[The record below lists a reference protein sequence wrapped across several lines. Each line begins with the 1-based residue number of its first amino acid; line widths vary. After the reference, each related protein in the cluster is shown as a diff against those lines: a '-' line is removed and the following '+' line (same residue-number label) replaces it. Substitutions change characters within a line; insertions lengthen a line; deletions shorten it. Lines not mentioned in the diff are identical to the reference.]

1 MALQEVLNS
10 SIWVIKDDKSNYQ
23 PLYGQFLYT
32 LNTDASGDDDK
43 GMLYVGNGTEWI
55 NVMGTALSSVVENIL
70 ATVPFEQIDNK
81 TIFDAINEKANKATT
96 LEGYGIEDA
105 YTKTTIDAIILALEA
120 ELAGKQDKLTAGD
133 NISID
138 GNKISVTGLTKDS
151 VGLGNVDNTSDADKP
166 VSNAVQTA
174 LDLKADKSQVANI
187 STEGS
192 TTKIQGNLEVTE
204 VDTGEGGSIMTG
216 TMVAHGQVDVDS
228 ISVGMSSPLDSVSTA
243 ISSTSK
249 DTEIPTAKSVY
260 SSVSL
265 RALNDASNLTANNVN
280 AWKGK
285 LGISDI
291 ETEIANKA
299 DKATTLGGYGIT
311 DAKIA
316 DGTITLGEN
325 SIIPLT
331 ASSDIS
337 GDKVKGIVAE
347 ATKATQDGD
356 GNVISETYATTTVVE
371 GKQNKLSAGANI
383 TIDETTNT
391 ISATDTTY
399 TAGTGITIENNVIS
413 ATGGGGSGTVKSVNN
428 VEPGD
433 DGNVSLTTA
442 NIPNLGISEDG
453 TTITIGDKSI
463 EPLTVDSTI
472 SANKIEGVVAEAT
485 KATQDGNGNVISTTY
500 AKATEL
506 DSKQNKLTAGNNI
519 TIDDATNTI
528 SAKDTTYT
536 AGTNI
541 TISASNEISATDT
554 KYTAGTNISISDEN
568 AISVTGLTKAS
579 VGLGNVDNTSDA
591 NKPISDATQT
601 ALNDKQNINDNT
613 LETEAKTIVG
623 AINENFDEIK
633 TNTASISVLSNA
645 LYSHTDNFENP
656 HKVSKDQVGL
666 DKVDNTS
673 DAEKPV
679 STATQAAL
687 DLKADKT
694 QIANIS
700 TNETITTISGSLS
713 VGEIDTGETGSI
725 TTGTLITHGQID
737 ADSISV
743 GSSSAFDAVSTA
755 ISSTSKDTE
764 IPTAK
769 ATYTAVNTAVT
780 NLESEI
786 NGKQDKLSAGDN
798 ITIDES
804 TNTISAK
811 DTKYTAGTGINI
823 SDDNVIT
830 ATGGVKG
837 TVTSVNNQIPDDGGN
852 VSLGVANIPG
862 AYSSEQATT
871 DLALKQD
878 KLSAGANITISE
890 TNEISATDTKYT
902 AGANVTINASNV
914 ISATD
919 TKYTA
924 GTNITISE
932 DNAISVTGL
941 TKTSVGLGNVDNT
954 SDADKPISTATQTA
968 LDAKQ
973 DVANLVTAFG
983 TTPSD
988 KKYPSEKLVND
999 ALNQTNQR
1007 VTGVENDTQ
1016 TLSTSKQDK
1025 LTAGTNITI
1034 TGSTIS
1040 SKDTTYTAGTNIS
1053 ISDANAISVTGVYTY
1068 EEVDEKLAT
1077 KADTSSLDDKQN
1089 KLTAGTNITIDETTN
1104 TINATDTKY
1113 TAGTNIAISD
1123 GNVISVTGLTKASVG
1138 LGNVDN
1144 TSDANKPISTATQS
1158 ALDEKQN
1165 KLTAGANI
1173 TISATN
1179 EISATNTTYTAG
1191 SNISISNENAIS
1203 VTGVYTSSQVDTL
1216 LSNKA
1221 DTSSLVGKQ
1230 DKLTAGSNIT
1240 ISDNNE
1246 ISVMGLT
1253 KVSVGLDNVD
1263 NTSDANKPISTA
1275 TQTALDAKQ
1284 DVSNLVTAFSET
1296 PVDTKYPSEKL
1307 VYDSI
1312 ENVQNT
1318 VDGELATKANEDATN
1333 ITGENVAKWKEALEI
1348 DVLEA
1353 DLGAKQNI
1361 AIDIAG
1367 IAAKTVEN
1375 ALLELNTGLS
1385 GKQATIKAGDNIS
1398 IGSDGVTINV
1408 SGVVP
1413 EATKATQDG
1422 DGRNIVETYATIAS
1436 LQTKQDVSNLVT
1448 TIDSTSDDTHYPSA
1462 KAVYDYAQ
1470 AGVTSTVET
1479 TITPTTAQTATE
1491 IANALAKKAR
1501 VVVIPSLANAG
1512 AIYIKE
1518 SDTYSSVN
1526 PIYPDPTNN
1535 VYEFTNMQNVKVFV
1549 DSVGDSVD
1557 LVIEYRG

>member
-138 GNKISVTGLTKDS
+138 GNKISVTGLTKAS
-151 VGLGNVDNTSDADKP
+151 VGLDQVDNTSDADKP
-166 VSNAVQTA
+166 ISTATQTA

-187 STEGS
+187 STDGN
-192 TTKIQGNLEVTE
+192 TTKIQGNLEVSE
-204 VDTGEGGSIMTG
+204 IDTGETGSVITG
-216 TMVAHGQVDVDS
+216 TLVAHGQVDVDS
-228 ISVGMSSPLDSVSTA
+228 ISVGASSPLDSVSTNV
-243 ISSTSK
+243 SVDSK
-249 DTEIPTAKSVY
+249 DTEIPTAKATYTFVKNAV
-260 SSVSL
+260 SSFEIIVG
-265 RALNDASNLTANNVN
+265 NKQDKTDNNLSTTDKTVVGAINEV
-280 AWKGK
+280 AGE
-285 LGISDI
+285 L
-291 ETEIANKA
+291 ANKQ
-299 DKATTLGGYGIT
+299 DK
-311 DAKIA
+311 
-316 DGTITLGEN
+316 
-325 SIIPLT
+325 LT
-331 ASSDIS
+331 
-337 GDKVKGIVAE
+337 
-347 ATKATQDGD
+347 
-356 GNVISETYATTTVVE
+356 
-371 GKQNKLSAGANI
+371 AGANI
-383 TIDETTNT
+383 SISDANEISVSGLTKASVGLENVDNT
-391 ISATDTTY
+391 SDANKPISTATQEALDLKQDKL
-399 TAGTGITIENNVIS
+399 TAGNGISIENNVIS
-413 ATGGGGSGTVKSVNN
+413 ATGSGTVKSVNN
-428 VEPGD
+428 VGP
-433 DGNVSLTTA
+433 DGNGNVFITTA

-453 TTITIGDKSI
+453 TTITIGDKTI
-463 EPLTVDSTI
+463 VPLTADSSI
-472 SANKIEGVVAEAT
+472 AANKVVGAVAEAV
-485 KATQDGNGNVISTTY
+485 KATQDGNGDVISTTY

-506 DSKQNKLTAGNNI
+506 ADKQDKL
-519 TIDDATNTI
+519 
-528 SAKDTTYT
+528 T

-541 TISASNEISATDT
+541 TISETNE
-554 KYTAGTNISISDEN
+554 
-568 AISVTGLTKAS
+568 ISVTGLTKAS
-579 VGLGNVDNTSDA
+579 VGL
-591 NKPISDATQT
+591 
-601 ALNDKQNINDNT
+601 
-613 LETEAKTIVG
+613 
-623 AINENFDEIK
+623 
-633 TNTASISVLSNA
+633 
-645 LYSHTDNFENP
+645 
-656 HKVSKDQVGL
+656 

-673 DAEKPV
+673 DV
-679 STATQAAL
+679 
-687 DLKADKT
+687 
-694 QIANIS
+694 
-700 TNETITTISGSLS
+700 
-713 VGEIDTGETGSI
+713 
-725 TTGTLITHGQID
+725 
-737 ADSISV
+737 
-743 GSSSAFDAVSTA
+743 
-755 ISSTSKDTE
+755 
-764 IPTAK
+764 
-769 ATYTAVNTAVT
+769 
-780 NLESEI
+780 
-786 NGKQDKLSAGDN
+786 
-798 ITIDES
+798 
-804 TNTISAK
+804 
-811 DTKYTAGTGINI
+811 
-823 SDDNVIT
+823 
-830 ATGGVKG
+830 
-837 TVTSVNNQIPDDGGN
+837 
-852 VSLGVANIPG
+852 
-862 AYSSEQATT
+862 
-871 DLALKQD
+871 
-878 KLSAGANITISE
+878 
-890 TNEISATDTKYT
+890 
-902 AGANVTINASNV
+902 
-914 ISATD
+914 
-919 TKYTA
+919 
-924 GTNITISE
+924 
-932 DNAISVTGL
+932 
-941 TKTSVGLGNVDNT
+941 
-954 SDADKPISTATQTA
+954 DKPISKATQTA

-973 DVANLVTAFG
+973 DT
-983 TTPSD
+983 
-988 KKYPSEKLVND
+988 
-999 ALNQTNQR
+999 
-1007 VTGVENDTQ
+1007 
-1016 TLSTSKQDK
+1016 
-1025 LTAGTNITI
+1025 LTAGN
-1034 TGSTIS
+1034 
-1040 SKDTTYTAGTNIS
+1040 NIS
-1053 ISDANAISVTGVYTY
+1053 ITDNKISVTGVYTSSQ
-1068 EEVDEKLAT
+1068 VDGLLSS
-1077 KADTSSLDDKQN
+1077 KADASSLDDKQD
-1089 KLTAGTNITIDETTN
+1089 KLVAGTNITIDEETN
-1104 TINATDTKY
+1104 T
-1113 TAGTNIAISD
+1113 
-1123 GNVISVTGLTKASVG
+1123 
-1138 LGNVDN
+1138 
-1144 TSDANKPISTATQS
+1144 
-1158 ALDEKQN
+1158 
-1165 KLTAGANI
+1165 
-1173 TISATN
+1173 
-1179 EISATNTTYTAG
+1179 ISATNTTYTAG

>member
-23 PLYGQFLYT
+23 PLYGQFLYA

-55 NVMGTALSSVVENIL
+55 NVMGTALPSIVENIL

-120 ELAGKQDKLTAGD
+120 ELAGKQDKLTAGN

-138 GNKISVTGLTKDS
+138 GNKISVTGLTKSS
-151 VGLGNVDNTSDADKP
+151 VGLDQVDNTSDTDKP
-166 VSNAVQTA
+166 ISTATQTA

-187 STEGS
+187 STDEN
-192 TTKIQGNLEVTE
+192 TTKIQGNLEVSE
-204 VDTGEGGSIMTG
+204 VDTGETGSVITG
-216 TMVAHGQVDVDS
+216 TLVAHGQVDVDS
-228 ISVGMSSPLDSVSTA
+228 ISVGASSPLDSVSTNV
-243 ISSTSK
+243 SVDSK

-265 RALNDASNLTANNVN
+265 RALNDASNLTANNIN

-291 ETEIANKA
+291 ETEVANKA

-371 GKQNKLSAGANI
+371 GKQDKLSAGANI
-383 TIDETTNT
+383 TIDENTNT

-413 ATGGGGSGTVKSVNN
+413 VTGGGGGSGTVKSVNN

-442 NIPNLGISEDG
+442 NIPDLGISEDG

-463 EPLTVDSTI
+463 EPLTTDSTI
-472 SANKIEGVVAEAT
+472 SANKIEGVVAEAI

-500 AKATEL
+500 AKAMEL

-568 AISVTGLTKAS
+568 DISVTGLTKAS

-591 NKPISDATQT
+591 D
-601 ALNDKQNINDNT
+601 
-613 LETEAKTIVG
+613 
-623 AINENFDEIK
+623 
-633 TNTASISVLSNA
+633 
-645 LYSHTDNFENP
+645 
-656 HKVSKDQVGL
+656 
-666 DKVDNTS
+666 
-673 DAEKPV
+673 KPV
-679 STATQAAL
+679 STATQ
-687 DLKADKT
+687 
-694 QIANIS
+694 
-700 TNETITTISGSLS
+700 
-713 VGEIDTGETGSI
+713 
-725 TTGTLITHGQID
+725 
-737 ADSISV
+737 
-743 GSSSAFDAVSTA
+743 
-755 ISSTSKDTE
+755 
-764 IPTAK
+764 
-769 ATYTAVNTAVT
+769 
-780 NLESEI
+780 
-786 NGKQDKLSAGDN
+786 
-798 ITIDES
+798 
-804 TNTISAK
+804 
-811 DTKYTAGTGINI
+811 
-823 SDDNVIT
+823 
-830 ATGGVKG
+830 
-837 TVTSVNNQIPDDGGN
+837 
-852 VSLGVANIPG
+852 
-862 AYSSEQATT
+862 
-871 DLALKQD
+871 
-878 KLSAGANITISE
+878 
-890 TNEISATDTKYT
+890 
-902 AGANVTINASNV
+902 
-914 ISATD
+914 
-919 TKYTA
+919 
-924 GTNITISE
+924 
-932 DNAISVTGL
+932 
-941 TKTSVGLGNVDNT
+941 
-954 SDADKPISTATQTA
+954 TA
-968 LDAKQ
+968 LNAKQ
-973 DVANLVTAFG
+973 DIANLVTAFG

-988 KKYPSEKLVND
+988 EKYPSEKLVND

-1025 LTAGTNITI
+1025 LKAGTNITI

-1053 ISDANAISVTGVYTY
+1053 ISNANAISVTGVYTS

-1077 KADTSSLDDKQN
+1077 KADTSSLNDKQN

-1123 GNVISVTGLTKASVG
+1123 ENAISVTGLTKASVG

-1158 ALDEKQN
+1158 ALDGKQN

-1173 TISATN
+1173 TISDTN
-1179 EISATNTTYTAG
+1179 EISATDTKYTAG
-1191 SNISISNENAIS
+1191 ANISISNANAIA
-1203 VTGVYTSSQVDTL
+1203 VTGVYTSEETDEL
-1216 LSNKA
+1216 LADKA
-1221 DTSSLVGKQ
+1221 DKTAVDNINTALNSKA
-1230 DKLTAGSNIT
+1230 DKATTLAGYD
-1240 ISDNNE
+1240 ISDAKIENGTITLGDNTIAPLTSASE
-1246 ISVMGLT
+1246 IPVDKVTGLT
-1253 KVSVGLDNVD
+1253 KASVGLGNVD

-1284 DVSNLVTAFSET
+1284 D
-1296 PVDTKYPSEKL
+1296 
-1307 VYDSI
+1307 I
-1312 ENVQNT
+1312 
-1318 VDGELATKANEDATN
+1318 
-1333 ITGENVAKWKEALEI
+1333 
-1348 DVLEA
+1348 
-1353 DLGAKQNI
+1353 
-1361 AIDIAG
+1361 
-1367 IAAKTVEN
+1367 
-1375 ALLELNTGLS
+1375 
-1385 GKQATIKAGDNIS
+1385 
-1398 IGSDGVTINV
+1398 
-1408 SGVVP
+1408 
-1413 EATKATQDG
+1413 
-1422 DGRNIVETYATIAS
+1422 
-1436 LQTKQDVSNLVT
+1436 SNLVT

-1470 AGVTSTVET
+1470 ASVTSTVET
-1479 TITPTTAQTATE
+1479 TVTPTTAQMATV
-1491 IANALAKKAR
+1491 ITGALAKKAR
-1501 VVVIPSLANAG
+1501 VVVIPSLANVG

-1535 VYEFTNMQNVKVFV
+1535 MYEFTNMQNVKVFV

>member
-23 PLYGQFLYT
+23 PLYGQFLYA

-55 NVMGTALSSVVENIL
+55 NVMGTALPSIVENIL

-120 ELAGKQDKLTAGD
+120 ELAGKQDKLTAGN

-138 GNKISVTGLTKDS
+138 GNKISVTGLTKAS
-151 VGLGNVDNTSDADKP
+151 VGLDQVDNTSDADKP
-166 VSNAVQTA
+166 ISTATQTA

-187 STEGS
+187 STDGN
-192 TTKIQGNLEVTE
+192 TTKIQGNLEVSE
-204 VDTGEGGSIMTG
+204 IDTGETGSVITG
-216 TMVAHGQVDVDS
+216 TLVAHGQVDVDS
-228 ISVGMSSPLDSVSTA
+228 ISVGASSTLDSVSTS
-243 ISSTSK
+243 ISSIST

-265 RALNDASNLTANNVN
+265 RALNDASNLTTNNVN

-291 ETEIANKA
+291 ETEVTNKA

-325 SIIPLT
+325 SITPLT

-371 GKQNKLSAGANI
+371 GKQDKLSAGANI
-383 TIDETTNT
+383 TIDENTNT

-413 ATGGGGSGTVKSVNN
+413 VTGGGGGSGTVKSVNN

-442 NIPNLGISEDG
+442 NIPDLGISEDG

-463 EPLTVDSTI
+463 EPLTTDSTI
-472 SANKIEGVVAEAT
+472 SANKIEGVVAEAI

-500 AKATEL
+500 AKAMEL

-568 AISVTGLTKAS
+568 DISVTGLTK
-579 VGLGNVDNTSDA
+579 V
-591 NKPISDATQT
+591 
-601 ALNDKQNINDNT
+601 
-613 LETEAKTIVG
+613 
-623 AINENFDEIK
+623 
-633 TNTASISVLSNA
+633 
-645 LYSHTDNFENP
+645 
-656 HKVSKDQVGL
+656 
-666 DKVDNTS
+666 
-673 DAEKPV
+673 
-679 STATQAAL
+679 
-687 DLKADKT
+687 
-694 QIANIS
+694 
-700 TNETITTISGSLS
+700 
-713 VGEIDTGETGSI
+713 
-725 TTGTLITHGQID
+725 
-737 ADSISV
+737 
-743 GSSSAFDAVSTA
+743 
-755 ISSTSKDTE
+755 
-764 IPTAK
+764 
-769 ATYTAVNTAVT
+769 
-780 NLESEI
+780 
-786 NGKQDKLSAGDN
+786 
-798 ITIDES
+798 
-804 TNTISAK
+804 
-811 DTKYTAGTGINI
+811 
-823 SDDNVIT
+823 
-830 ATGGVKG
+830 
-837 TVTSVNNQIPDDGGN
+837 
-852 VSLGVANIPG
+852 
-862 AYSSEQATT
+862 
-871 DLALKQD
+871 
-878 KLSAGANITISE
+878 
-890 TNEISATDTKYT
+890 
-902 AGANVTINASNV
+902 
-914 ISATD
+914 
-919 TKYTA
+919 
-924 GTNITISE
+924 
-932 DNAISVTGL
+932 
-941 TKTSVGLGNVDNT
+941 SVGLGNVDNT
-954 SDADKPISTATQTA
+954 SDADKPVSTATQTA
-968 LDAKQ
+968 LNAKQ

-988 KKYPSEKLVND
+988 EKYPSEKLVND

-1025 LTAGTNITI
+1025 LKAGTNITI

-1053 ISDANAISVTGVYTY
+1053 ISNANAISVTGVYTS

-1077 KADTSSLDDKQN
+1077 KADTSSLNDKQN

-1123 GNVISVTGLTKASVG
+1123 ENAISVTGLTKASVG

-1158 ALDEKQN
+1158 ALDGKQN

-1173 TISATN
+1173 TISDTN
-1179 EISATNTTYTAG
+1179 EISATDTKYTAG
-1191 SNISISNENAIS
+1191 ANISISNANAIA
-1203 VTGVYTSSQVDTL
+1203 VTGVYTSEETDEL
-1216 LSNKA
+1216 LADKA
-1221 DTSSLVGKQ
+1221 DKTAVDNINTALNSKA
-1230 DKLTAGSNIT
+1230 DKATTLAGYD
-1240 ISDNNE
+1240 ISDAKIENGTITLGDNTIAPLTSASE
-1246 ISVMGLT
+1246 IPVDKVTGLT
-1253 KVSVGLDNVD
+1253 KASVGLGNVD

-1284 DVSNLVTAFSET
+1284 D
-1296 PVDTKYPSEKL
+1296 
-1307 VYDSI
+1307 I
-1312 ENVQNT
+1312 
-1318 VDGELATKANEDATN
+1318 
-1333 ITGENVAKWKEALEI
+1333 
-1348 DVLEA
+1348 
-1353 DLGAKQNI
+1353 
-1361 AIDIAG
+1361 
-1367 IAAKTVEN
+1367 
-1375 ALLELNTGLS
+1375 
-1385 GKQATIKAGDNIS
+1385 
-1398 IGSDGVTINV
+1398 
-1408 SGVVP
+1408 
-1413 EATKATQDG
+1413 
-1422 DGRNIVETYATIAS
+1422 
-1436 LQTKQDVSNLVT
+1436 SNLVT

-1470 AGVTSTVET
+1470 ASVTSTVET
-1479 TITPTTAQTATE
+1479 TVTPTTAQMATV
-1491 IANALAKKAR
+1491 ITGALAKKAR
-1501 VVVIPSLANAG
+1501 VVVIPSLANVG

-1535 VYEFTNMQNVKVFV
+1535 MYEFTNMQNVKVFV
-1549 DSVGDSVD
+1549 DSVGDSLD